1 MLSFNLQSS
10 AYITILALHPYTVE
24 ASFDLFQKFKESGNI
39 YRGHSIKSSKS
50 KEAAPEKRKMDFRT
64 AAWEIPG

>member
-39 YRGHSIKSSKS
+39 YRGHSIKSSKG
-50 KEAAPEKRKMDFRT
+50 K
-64 AAWEIPG
+64 